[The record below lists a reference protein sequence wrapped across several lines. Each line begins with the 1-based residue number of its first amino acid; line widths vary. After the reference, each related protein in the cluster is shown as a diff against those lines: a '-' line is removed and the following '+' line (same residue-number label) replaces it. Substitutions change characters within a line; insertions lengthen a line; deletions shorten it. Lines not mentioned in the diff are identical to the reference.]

1 MLSAKRV
8 KVLPAGRGLRQGG
21 GGAAGKVGNSCSDEL
36 KGSSGKGHVEDTT
49 VSIRE
54 FMRKS
59 HLTQKLVSPGAAR
72 WSDRF
77 SMGPLPVTMA

>member
-36 KGSSGKGHVEDTT
+36 KEA
-49 VSIRE
+49 
-54 FMRKS
+54 
-59 HLTQKLVSPGAAR
+59 AAR
-72 WSDRF
+72 E
-77 SMGPLPVTMA
+77 M